1 MSQRHQGDIKLPY
14 TSVMGSTH
22 DLAIRVGDAER
33 EAAMSMLGEH
43 LSRGR
48 LDLAEFETR
57 TGLVAAART
66 RGELE
71 ELFVDL
77 PAPHPDLSGVA
88 AVRATPKP
96 VAAPK
101 RPASPGRGLVNV
113 IGALAFPA
121 AIACTIAFGMWWLIP
136 LAFVVTGSTRGRCR

>member
-1 MSQRHQGDIKLPY
+1 
-14 TSVMGSTH
+14 MGSTH
-22 DLAIRVGDAER
+22 DLAIRIGDAER

-43 LSRGR
+43 LSSGR

-77 PAPHPDLSGVA
+77 PAPHPDLSGAA
-88 AVRATPKP
+88 AVRTPPKPKP
-96 VAAPK
+96 VATPK
-101 RPASPGRGLVNV
+101 RGPSPGRGLANV

-136 LAFVVTGSTRGRCR
+136 LAFVVTGSTRSRCR

>member
-1 MSQRHQGDIKLPY
+1 
-14 TSVMGSTH
+14 MGSTH

-77 PAPHPDLSGVA
+77 PAPHPDLSAAA
-88 AVRATPKP
+88 AVRTVDKP
-96 VAAPK
+96 AKPSKPAPAPK
-101 RPASPGRGLVNV
+101 RPPSPGRALANV

-121 AIACTIAFGMWWLIP
+121 AIVCTIAFGMWWLIP
-136 LAFVVTGSTRGRCR
+136 IAFVVTGST

>member
-1 MSQRHQGDIKLPY
+1 
-14 TSVMGSTH
+14 
-22 DLAIRVGDAER
+22 
-33 EAAMSMLGEH
+33 MSMLGEH

-88 AVRATPKP
+88 VVRKPKP
-96 VAAPK
+96 VAAP
-101 RPASPGRGLVNV
+101 RQRTSPGRGLANV

-121 AIACTIAFGMWWLIP
+121 AIACTIVFGMWWLIP
-136 LAFVVTGSTRGRCR
+136 LAFVVTGSTRSRCR